1 MFKEIIFEE
10 RSCRIISNLATN
22 VVDLQLS
29 YFNTYLILD
38 SPVKCYFEVLINT
51 RPVMKKPLS
60 VFLLVLGALFLHSQ
74 DHLIH
79 HNRSL
84 DFRNPPS
91 FNPDWAPFF
100 HGVASG
106 DPLADRVIIWTRLTP
121 EDMEAGPYEISW
133 RVATDPQLENIV
145 QTGTTQT
152 EASRDYTVKVDV
164 SGLNPGTVYYYGFT
178 FAGKHSLT
186 GRTQTSPG
194 TESAG
199 HLRFGVVSCSNY
211 QAGYFNAYRHL
222 AQRNDLDAI
231 IHLGDYIY
239 EYADGFYGN
248 EGIIAERP
256 LDPSQEIITL
266 EEYRTRYSTYRLD
279 TNLIRAHQQAAFIT
293 VWDDHETAND
303 SYRDGAQNHTEGAEG
318 SWEDRKAAGKQ
329 AYFEWMPIREQED
342 QIVYRSIQYGDLMD
356 LILLDTRLEGRQK
369 QLDDVTSEEINDENR
384 TILGATQKQWLLD
397 QLSNS
402 TAKWK
407 VIGQQVVFSE
417 FNVGWTSLA
426 NSTAGGY
433 NAVESFFL
441 DIWDGY
447 PTERTQILDY
457 IRDNSIDNVVILTGD
472 FHSSFAFDVADHP
485 IDIDLQEDPVF
496 GMIPFHNPNENYN
509 QETGA
514 GAVAVEFATPSV
526 TSANF
531 DENAGITLATILQAQ
546 MNNIVQPNTD
556 LNIGNPNPH
565 MKYVDLIKH
574 GYFLLDIND
583 ERAQADW
590 FHTDILSPDASESF
604 SQAWRTN
611 DQDNHL
617 TQNTEPSLSKQ
628 EQSSP
633 APPNPPGI
641 VNSVEENIP
650 LQKFA
655 LLGLYPNPST
665 AFSYLHYSLSEK
677 AKIKVELLS
686 SNGQRLRTLQDIQVN
701 KGIYSLRV
709 DTEDLTKGLYILQM
723 QVDNQIQSVKILK
736 Q

>member
-1 MFKEIIFEE
+1 
-10 RSCRIISNLATN
+10 
-22 VVDLQLS
+22 
-29 YFNTYLILD
+29 
-38 SPVKCYFEVLINT
+38 
-51 RPVMKKPLS
+51 MKKSLWVFTLVFCVLS
-60 VFLLVLGALFLHSQ
+60 IYGQ

-79 HNRSL
+79 HNRSI

-106 DPLADRVIIWTRLTP
+106 DPLSDRVIIWTRLSP
-121 EDMEAGPYEISW
+121 EDMEMESYEISW

-145 QTGTTQT
+145 QSGTAQT
-152 EASRDYTVKVDV
+152 EATRDYTVKVDV
-164 SGLNPGTVYYYGFT
+164 TGLNPGTTYYYGFT
-178 FAGKHSLT
+178 FDGKHSLT

-194 TESAG
+194 SESVEQ
-199 HLRFGVVSCSNY
+199 LRFGVVSCSNY

-239 EYADGFYGN
+239 EYADGIYGN

-256 LDPSQEIITL
+256 IDPSQEIITL

-303 SYRDGAQNHTEGAEG
+303 AYKDGAQNHTEGAEG

-329 AYFEWMPIREQED
+329 AYFEWMPIREQEN
-342 QIVYRSIQYGDLMD
+342 QIVYRKIQYGELMD
-356 LILLDTRLEGRQK
+356 LILLDTRLEGREK
-369 QLDDVTSEEINDENR
+369 QLDDVTSEEINNENR
-384 TILGATQKQWLLD
+384 TILGATQRQWLLE

-402 TAKWK
+402 SAKWK

-426 NSTAGGY
+426 DNSLGGY

-447 PTERTQILDY
+447 PTERTQILDHV
-457 IRDNSIDNVVILTGD
+457 RNNNIDNVVILTGD

-485 IDIDLQEDPVF
+485 IDVTLQENPIF
-496 GMIPFHNPNENYN
+496 GMVPFHSPNDNYN
-509 QETGA
+509 QETGE

-531 DENAGITLATILQAQ
+531 DENGGITLATILQAQ
-546 MNNIVQPNTD
+546 MNNTIQPNAD

-574 GYFLLDIND
+574 GYFLLDLNGD
-583 ERAQADW
+583 RAQADW
-590 FHTDILSPDASESF
+590 FHTDILNPEASENF
-604 SQAWRTN
+604 SKAWLTN

-617 TQNTEPSLSKQ
+617 SESANPSEPKA
-628 EQSSP
+628 EQSIP

-641 VNSVEENIP
+641 VNSVETAT
-650 LQKFA
+650 LSQKFA

-677 AKIKVELLS
+677 AQLQTLLLNAS
-686 SNGQRLRTLQDIQVN
+686 GQQLRTLQNTQLN
-701 KGIYSLRV
+701 KGIYSLKV
-709 DTEDLTKGLYILQM
+709 DLEGLSQGLYILQIK
-723 QVDNQIQSVKILK
+723 VDNEIQNVKILK

>member
-1 MFKEIIFEE
+1 
-10 RSCRIISNLATN
+10 
-22 VVDLQLS
+22 
-29 YFNTYLILD
+29 
-38 SPVKCYFEVLINT
+38 
-51 RPVMKKPLS
+51 MKKSLW
-60 VFLLVLGALFLHSQ
+60 LLVLLTNSLILPSQ
-74 DHLIH
+74 DQLIN

-106 DPLADRVIIWTRLTP
+106 DPLGDRVIIWTRLTP
-121 EDMEAGPYEISW
+121 DDMESGAFDVSW
-133 RVATDPQLENIV
+133 RVATDPRLENIV
-145 QTGTTQT
+145 QTGVATTD
-152 EASRDYTVKVDV
+152 ASVDFTIKVDV
-164 SGLNPGTVYYYGFT
+164 TGLSAGTTYYYGFSHE
-178 FAGKHSLT
+178 GKNSLT

-194 TESAG
+194 PGNVEQ
-199 HLRFGVVSCSNY
+199 LRFGVVSCSNY

-222 AQRNDLDAI
+222 SQRNDLDAI

-239 EYADGFYGN
+239 EYADGAYG
-248 EGIIAERP
+248 EEDLMTERP

-303 SYRDGAQNHTEGAEG
+303 SYRDGAQNHTEGEEG
-318 SWEDRKAAGKQ
+318 SWEDRKAAGKR
-329 AYFEWMPIREQED
+329 AYFEWMPIRDQED
-342 QIVYRSIQYGDLMD
+342 RSVYRKIQYGDLMD
-356 LILLDTRLEGRQK
+356 LILLDTRLEGRQQ
-369 QLDDVTSEEINDENR
+369 QLDDVTSEAINDENR
-384 TILGATQKQWLLD
+384 TILGTTQKQWLLD

-426 NSTAGGY
+426 DNTPGGY
-433 NAVESFFL
+433 YAIESFFL

-447 PTERTQILDY
+447 PTERTQILDH

-485 IDIDLQEDPVF
+485 VDISLQEDPTF
-496 GMIPFHNPNENYN
+496 GMVPFHSPNENYDR
-509 QETGA
+509 ETGA
-514 GAVAVEFATPSV
+514 GAVAVEFATPSI

-531 DENAGITLATILQAQ
+531 DENGGITLATILQVQ
-546 MNNIVQPNTD
+546 MNNTIQPNAD

-574 GYFLLDIND
+574 GYFILDIKAD
-583 ERAQADW
+583 KTQADW
-590 FHTDILSPDASESF
+590 FHTDILNPNASDSF
-604 SQAWRTN
+604 SKAWFTNNQA
-611 DQDNHL
+611 NHL
-617 TQNTEPSLSKQ
+617 TEAPTPSTPKTA
-628 EQSSP
+628 QSIP
-633 APPNPPGI
+633 APLHPPGL
-641 VNSVEENIP
+641 VNDLNEKLS

-655 LLGLYPNPST
+655 LLSFHPNPT
-665 AFSYLHYSLSEK
+665 DAFSYLHYSLAEK
-677 AKIKVELLS
+677 AQVQIQLL
-686 SNGQRLRTLQDIQVN
+686 NAAGQSLRFLQNTSLN
-701 KGIYSLRV
+701 KGIYSFKV
-709 DTEDLTKGLYILQM
+709 DLQDLMKGWYILRI
-723 QVDNQIQSVKILK
+723 QVDDKIISTKIVK

>member
-1 MFKEIIFEE
+1 
-10 RSCRIISNLATN
+10 
-22 VVDLQLS
+22 
-29 YFNTYLILD
+29 
-38 SPVKCYFEVLINT
+38 
-51 RPVMKKPLS
+51 MKKSLC
-60 VFLLVLGALFLHSQ
+60 FFALMCCTLFLSSQ
-74 DHLIH
+74 DQLIH

-121 EDMEAGPYEISW
+121 EDMETGPYEVSW
-133 RVATDPQLENIV
+133 RVATDPQLENVV
-145 QTGTTQT
+145 QIGTMQT
-152 EASRDYTVKVDV
+152 DATKDYTVKVDV
-164 SGLNPGTVYYYGFT
+164 SGLSAGTTYYYGFT
-178 FAGKHSLT
+178 YEGKHSLT

-194 TESAG
+194 SE
-199 HLRFGVVSCSNY
+199 HVEQLRFGVVSCSNY

-248 EGIIAERP
+248 DGIIAERP
-256 LDPSQEIITL
+256 LDPTQEIITL

-329 AYFEWMPIREQED
+329 AYFEWMPIREQEN
-342 QIVYRSIQYGDLMD
+342 QIVYRTIRYGDLMD

-369 QLDDVTSEEINDENR
+369 QLDDVTSEEITDENR
-384 TILGATQKQWLLD
+384 TILGPTQKQWFLD

-426 NSTAGGY
+426 DNSLGGY

-447 PTERTQILDY
+447 PTERTQILDH
-457 IRDNSIDNVVILTGD
+457 IRENSIDNVVILTGD

-485 IDIDLQEDPVF
+485 IDVTLLENPIF
-496 GMIPFHNPNENYN
+496 GMIPFHASNDNYN
-509 QETGA
+509 QETGD

-531 DENAGITLATILQAQ
+531 DENGGITLATILQAQ
-546 MNNIVQPNTD
+546 MNNVIQPNAD

-574 GYFLLDIND
+574 GYFLLDLNGD
-583 ERAQADW
+583 RAQADW
-590 FHTDILSPDASESF
+590 FHTDILNSDATESF
-604 SQAWRTN
+604 SKAWFTN

-617 TQNTEPSLSKQ
+617 TESANPSEPKAEQNT
-628 EQSSP
+628 P

-641 VNSVEENIP
+641 VNSVEENTP
-650 LQKFA
+650 LQQFA

-665 AFSYLHYSLSEK
+665 IFSYLHYSLSEK
-677 AKIKVELLS
+677 AQVKILLLS
-686 SNGQRLRTLQDIQVN
+686 SNGQQVRVLQDTQVN
-701 KGIYSLRV
+701 KGIYSLKV
-709 DTEDLTKGLYILQM
+709 DMAGLSKGLYLLQM
-723 QVDNQIQSVKILK
+723 NVDNQIQNVKILK

>member
-1 MFKEIIFEE
+1 
-10 RSCRIISNLATN
+10 
-22 VVDLQLS
+22 
-29 YFNTYLILD
+29 
-38 SPVKCYFEVLINT
+38 
-51 RPVMKKPLS
+51 MKKSLW
-60 VFLLVLGALFLHSQ
+60 VFTLMCYTLFLSSQ

-133 RVATDPQLENIV
+133 RIATDPQLENLV
-145 QTGTTQT
+145 QSGTSQT
-152 EASRDYTVKVDV
+152 DATRDYTVKVDV
-164 SGLNPGTVYYYGFT
+164 SGLSPGTTYYYGFT
-178 FAGKHSLT
+178 HEGKHSLT

-194 TESAG
+194 SENVEQ
-199 HLRFGVVSCSNY
+199 LRFGVVSCSNY

-222 AQRNDLDAI
+222 SQRNDLDAI

-248 EGIIAERP
+248 EGIINERP

-329 AYFEWMPIREQED
+329 AYFEWMPIREQEN
-342 QIVYRSIQYGDLMD
+342 QIVYRTIQYGDLVD

-369 QLDDVTSEEINDENR
+369 QLDDVTSEEISDENR
-384 TILGATQKQWLLD
+384 TILGETQKQWFLD

-407 VIGQQVVFSE
+407 VVGQQVVFSE

-426 NSTAGGY
+426 DNSLGGY

-447 PTERTQILDY
+447 PTERTQILDHV
-457 IRDNSIDNVVILTGD
+457 RDNNIDNVVILTGD

-485 IDIDLQEDPVF
+485 IAVTLEENPLF
-496 GMIPFHNPNENYN
+496 GMIPFHNPTDNYD
-509 QETGA
+509 QETGE

-531 DENAGITLATILQAQ
+531 DENGGLTLATILQAQ
-546 MNNIVQPNTD
+546 MNNVIQPNAD

-574 GYFLLDIND
+574 GYFLLDLNG

-590 FHTDILSPDASESF
+590 FHTDILDSGAAESF
-604 SQAWRTN
+604 SSAWFTN

-617 TQNTEPSLSKQ
+617 TQSPEPSDPKA
-628 EQSSP
+628 EQSTP

-641 VNSVEENIP
+641 VNSVEENAP
-650 LQKFA
+650 FQQFA

-677 AKIKVELLS
+677 ARVKVLLLN
-686 SNGQRLRTLQDIQVN
+686 SNGQQVRVLQDTQVN
-701 KGIYSLRV
+701 KGIYSLKV
-709 DTEDLTKGLYILQM
+709 DMEELSKGLYLLQM
-723 QVDNQIQSVKILK
+723 KVDNQIQNVKILK